1 MNIVC
6 VSHLSLNLSL
16 YTKRKSK
23 SKLST
28 DRSKPCFE
36 VIRLT
41 KSVIKPYLKLV
52 NNTDE
57 ISNRFTARRRWL
69 DCFLLIE
76 EYEIFHLNWKAGEG
90 FFIFILFFQNKKR
103 LGKNSIWGENPVNL
117 SMIKTHPIKVFEHL
131 IGHVFLILKT
141 FCPASS

>member
-57 ISNRFTARRRWL
+57 ISNKFTARRRWL
-69 DCFLLIE
+69 DCFLVIE
-76 EYEIFHLNWKAGEG
+76 EYEIFHPN
-90 FFIFILFFQNKKR
+90 FFQNKKR

-117 SMIKTHPIKVFEHL
+117 SMIKTHPIKVFEYL